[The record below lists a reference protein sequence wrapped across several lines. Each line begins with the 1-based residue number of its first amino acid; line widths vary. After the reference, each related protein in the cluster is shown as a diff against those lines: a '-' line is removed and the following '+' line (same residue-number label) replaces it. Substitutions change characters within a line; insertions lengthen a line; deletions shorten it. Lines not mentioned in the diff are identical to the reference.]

1 MIHDIEIH
9 TMDDLFRMVS
19 EQEYREDLGRF
30 RSRNTGK
37 IWAATGT
44 CSSTAVSRMLLLRS
58 LRA

>member
-19 EQEYREDLGRF
+19 EQEYREDLG
-30 RSRNTGK
+30 
-37 IWAATGT
+37 
-44 CSSTAVSRMLLLRS
+44 LLRS